1 MAANDSPLA
10 PAGEKVQGMTRDIF
24 DKERLPPELDA
35 FIRDTNPWW
44 EGKPDKPLP
53 PYRRWAFQATLKKLS
68 SGLAPITVLRGPR
81 RVGKSTLQ
89 SQLIQHFLTQKTVEP
104 NHILRVQFDDIPSLR
119 SLKDPVLSLARWFEN
134 RILGASFNE
143 AAASGRPV
151 YLFLDEVQNMG
162 DWAPQLKALV
172 DHHAVK
178 VLVTGSSALR
188 IQAGHDSL
196 AGRITQVELGTLL
209 LREIAGMRF
218 QQEFR
223 PHLPENGLEP
233 LLHRE
238 FWQELQV
245 HGLTNREVRDN
256 AFAAFSQRGGYPT
269 AQERWNVPWPE
280 VADQLNETV
289 IRRVIQ
295 HDLRLGQRGQ
305 KRDAHLLEEVFRLA
319 CRYAGQSPGQ
329 ATYTHEIKQALT
341 ANIGWQRI
349 RTYLQF
355 LDGTLL
361 LKLIEPLELRLKRRR
376 GQFKLCLCDHGL
388 RASWLQ
394 EVVPLD
400 ATGLAQAPHLHDL
413 AGHLAES
420 IVGYFLS
427 GLPHLDL
434 AHFPERAAEPEV
446 DFVIT
451 VGEYRIPLEVKY
463 REHIDAHR
471 DTLGLRAFIEKSVY
485 NAPFGILVT
494 LHDGVSVPDP
504 RIVAVSLPSLL
515 LLR

>member
-1 MAANDSPLA
+1 
-10 PAGEKVQGMTRDIF
+10 MTRDIF

-53 PYRRWAFQATLKKLS
+53 PYRRWAFQTTLKKLA

-89 SQLIQHFLTQKTVEP
+89 SQLIQHFLSLKIVQP
-104 NHILRVQFDDIPSLR
+104 HHILRVQFDEIPSLR
-119 SLKDPVLSLARWFEN
+119 GLRDPVLSLARWFEN
-134 RILGASFNE
+134 RILGESFNE
-143 AAASGRPV
+143 AATHGQPA
-151 YLFLDEVQNMG
+151 YLFLDEVQNLR

-188 IQAGHDSL
+188 IQAGRDSL

-209 LREIAGMRF
+209 LREIAGLRF
-218 QQEFR
+218 QEDLR
-223 PHLPENGLEP
+223 PHMPENGLEP

-238 FWQELQV
+238 FWQELQAY
-245 HGLTNREVRDN
+245 GLANREVRDK
-256 AFAAFSQRGGYPT
+256 AFAAFSERGGYPT

-289 IRRVIQ
+289 IQRVIQ
-295 HDLRLGQRGQ
+295 HDLRLGPRGQ

-329 ATYTHEIKQALT
+329 AIYTQEIRQALT
-341 ANIGWQRI
+341 GNIGWQRI
-349 RTYLQF
+349 FTYLRF

-361 LKLIEPLELRLKRRR
+361 VKLVEPLELRLKRKR
-376 GQFKLCLCDHGL
+376 GNLKVCLCDHSL

-400 ATGLAQAPHLHDL
+400 PEGLSQAPHLRDL

-420 IVGYFLS
+420 VAGYFLG

-434 AHFPERAAEPEV
+434 AHFPERSAEPEI
-446 DFVIT
+446 DFVLT
-451 VGEYRIPLEVKY
+451 VGERRIPLEVKY
-463 REHIDAHR
+463 REYIDVHR
-471 DTLGLRAFIEKSVY
+471 DTLGLRAFIEKAVY

-494 LHDGVSVPDP
+494 MHDDVSVPDP